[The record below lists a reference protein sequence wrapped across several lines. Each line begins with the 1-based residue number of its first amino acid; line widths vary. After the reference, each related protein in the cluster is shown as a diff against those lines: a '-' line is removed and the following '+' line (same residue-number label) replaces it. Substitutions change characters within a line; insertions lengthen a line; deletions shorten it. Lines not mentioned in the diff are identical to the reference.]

1 MVPPVAKMSTSGGRA
16 GSRGQND
23 AWFYSVVREVSVVAP
38 RLETMNDFVLLDPSG
53 VPFGQPAGEDPLV
66 AGLNPQQRRAV
77 EARGQA
83 LLIVAGAGS
92 GKTRVLTHRIAQ
104 LIRNREAWPSQ
115 ILAITFTNKAA
126 AEMRERVEDL
136 MGGEVAGGM
145 WISTFHSACVRILR
159 REAERFGYVS
169 GFTIYD
175 SADSRA
181 LLKRIIKE
189 SEADS
194 YGFTPANTSAKISR
208 LKNELQDAAS
218 YRATANES
226 DPRERIFVEIFHE
239 YEQQLRRANAF
250 DFDDLIGQT
259 VHLFRAHPDVA
270 AIYQR
275 RFRHIL
281 VDEYQD
287 TNHAQYSLIRELTR
301 GVDAADA
308 KRLVPPVRDREV
320 DASGRIPGASL
331 TVVGDSDQ
339 SIYAFR
345 GADIRNIVEFER
357 DFPGAEVVKLEQNYR
372 STQNILSAANAVI
385 GNNFDRQEKN
395 LFTTSGDGSKLIGFT
410 GYSQHDEARFVAEEI
425 EDLHRA
431 GVAYGDIAVFYR
443 TNSQTRALEEL
454 LIRGAIP
461 YRVLGGT
468 KFYERAEIKDAMSYL
483 TSLANPYDP
492 IAWSRLI
499 GVPKRG
505 IGPMAEAQLAFF
517 QETHGI
523 SFHDAMLRADE
534 VPFGPKVRDAI
545 KSLGELLLRATRM
558 ALGGGP
564 TDVTYDPTTGEVRDE
579 TVGDETRKK
588 PAPVADVLKLILDE
602 TEMIEK
608 LRAKRDPQDEA
619 RAENLEELVSVA
631 REFDVRNPGAG
642 LLEFLTEVSLVAAA
656 DDLDDQSG
664 TVSLMTLHTA
674 KGLEF
679 NTVFLTGVE
688 EGLIPHQMS
697 VDEVGGI
704 SEERRLMYVGITRA
718 RERLY
723 LTLASTR
730 STFGDINVA
739 MPSRFLQEIPDELV
753 EWRQSPGEVTGRG
766 GTESRAL
773 NAPRGGGY
781 GSGGSGGYG
790 SRGGASRRPV
800 DSNVSFGSGGGRL
813 SGSAAVSEPA
823 SGGMQSALEQW
834 RERKRL
840 AKEAQKAGGGF
851 PNMVGSS
858 VRDNGDLELVPGDR
872 IRHDDYGEGRV
883 TAVTGVGS
891 KRIAHAVFDSVG
903 ERKLL
908 IKLSPIE
915 KVE

>member
-1 MVPPVAKMSTSGGRA
+1 
-16 GSRGQND
+16 
-23 AWFYSVVREVSVVAP
+23 
-38 RLETMNDFVLLDPSG
+38 MNDFVLLDPSG

-189 SEADS
+189 GEADS

-908 IKLSPIE
+908 IKLAPIE